1 MLLLAWVYGYLFE
14 ILPSVLL
21 GIYPGVKLLDRM
33 VILFLIFLRTALLS
47 SIVIVCVCIPTAV

>member
-21 GIYPGVKLLDRM
+21 DVYPGVKLLDRM
-33 VILFLIFLRTALLS
+33 VILFLIFLRTAPLS
-47 SIVIVCVCIPTAV
+47 SIVIVRVCIATAV

>member
-1 MLLLAWVYGYLFE
+1 MLLLAWVYGYLSE

-21 GIYPGVKLLDRM
+21 DVYPGVKLLDRM

-47 SIVIVCVCIPTAV
+47 SIVIVRVCIATAV